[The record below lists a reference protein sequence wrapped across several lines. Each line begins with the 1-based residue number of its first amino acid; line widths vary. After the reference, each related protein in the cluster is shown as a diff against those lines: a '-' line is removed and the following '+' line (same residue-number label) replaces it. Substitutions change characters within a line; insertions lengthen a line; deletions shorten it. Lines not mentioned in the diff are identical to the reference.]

1 MVLNL
6 PTCFQFRKCE
16 KMAITFFLTI
26 VFDPSHQKTDTHNI
40 SNRQIC
46 RSIPHYRNQ
55 FSKLKSE
62 NENEEMK
69 NNDTENEKQKRITPE
84 QQEKQF

>member
-1 MVLNL
+1 MLVFSLESA
-6 PTCFQFRKCE
+6 K

-40 SNRQIC
+40 SHRQEC

-62 NENEEMK
+62 NENDEMK
-69 NNDTENEKQKRITPE
+69 NNDTENEKQKTPE